1 MAEAPIF
8 NRSYVLLAAG
18 EFIRQ
23 VTHSPCDNDLHK
35 LGQKFH
41 FVNTQRGTIAALALI
56 CSSLNA
62 CRSARQPVIAVIPET
77 TAQEL
82 WESEHAGAEQ
92 AAHRLGFHVY
102 WNAPSREDDLSRQ
115 IQIVNNMV
123 ARHVAGLILSPDHSV
138 ALISSVRRALAE
150 GIPTVVVGS
159 PLGIDP
165 GGKLSYIVNDDQA
178 MGELVAKRLAP
189 KLRAGD
195 TVAILGVN
203 PAMLSLV
210 ARATAIQSSLQAAVP
225 GLQIVERHITSFGF
239 DEAEQTTEDV
249 IRHTAHLRAIVAL
262 DIIQTRASHFALR
275 ENPAEKPVILLGC
288 DQDLDLVRLVRT
300 GAIDAIVAQDTFT
313 MGFDAV
319 EAIARQRNGESVPAR
334 RAIAPVLVTR
344 ENVDQPAIQKVLDMD
359 WSLQ

>member
-1 MAEAPIF
+1 MQ
-8 NRSYVLLAAG
+8 AG
-18 EFIRQ
+18 
-23 VTHSPCDNDLHK
+23 SKLH
-35 LGQKFH
+35 FATSH
-41 FVNTQRGTIAALALI
+41 RGIIAALALI
-56 CSSLNA
+56 CSILTA

-77 TAQEL
+77 TAQEI

-102 WNAPSREDDLSRQ
+102 WNGPSREDDLSRQ
-115 IQIVNNMV
+115 IQIVKNMV

-138 ALISSVRRALAE
+138 ALISPVREAMAQ

-178 MGELVAKRLAP
+178 AGELVAKRLAP
-189 KLRAGD
+189 QLRAGD

-203 PAMLSLV
+203 AAVLSLV
-210 ARATAIQSSLQAAVP
+210 ARANAIQSSLQAAVP
-225 GLQIVERHITSFGF
+225 GVQIIERHITSFGF
-239 DEAEQTTEDV
+239 DEAEQTAEDA
-249 IRHTAHLRAIVAL
+249 IERTPHLRAIVAL
-262 DIIQTRASHFALR
+262 DIIQTRASNFALR
-275 ENPAEKPVILLGC
+275 ENPAEKQVILLGC

-319 EAIARQRNGESVPAR
+319 QAIERERKGETVPAR

-359 WSLQ
+359 WSVQ